1 MSFAY
6 IQGQEAEALAYF
18 ERLLNQPL
26 PESDREQLKRLVE
39 QLRRKVE
46 SEAHP
51 ENTVELTL
59 HNTLRGLNFQK
70 A

>member
-26 PESDREQLKRLVE
+26 PASDRQHLERLVL
-39 QLRRKVE
+39 QLRQKVE
-46 SEAHP
+46 AQAQQEK
-51 ENTVELTL
+51 TVELAL
-59 HNTLRGLNFQK
+59 HNAVAGLNLQK